1 MTSIAKKKLVSTRLQ
16 KLNLTKMYKQIAAN
30 KRNTIFIM
38 LGFVL
43 LVTAIGAAIAY
54 FVGDWWVTAWVLI
67 VAAIYALVQYFLA
80 GSLAVAMTG
89 AKEIT
94 KHDNPRLYNTVENL
108 AITAGLP
115 MPKVYIINDAAPN
128 AFATGR
134 DPEHAI
140 VAATTGL
147 LDIMD
152 NKELTAVMAHELSHV
167 KNYDIRVSMITFGLV
182 CVVGFISD
190 LGVRMMWLTSHADDD
205 DRSPIGL
212 IVIILTSLLA
222 PIIASIAQMA
232 VSREREYLAD
242 ASAAHLTRY
251 PEGMISALKKLDTH
265 ARPMKQQN
273 PATEALFINNPLR
286 KNAVN
291 NLFSTHPPIEK
302 RIERLEHAKEK
313 F

>member
-1 MTSIAKKKLVSTRLQ
+1 
-16 KLNLTKMYKQIAAN
+16 MYKQIAAN
-30 KRNTIFIM
+30 KRNTVFIILGFIIFIA
-38 LGFVL
+38 
-43 LVTAIGAAIAY
+43 AIGAIFAY
-54 FVGDWWVTAWVLI
+54 IWQDWWI
-67 VAAIYALVQYFLA
+67 VAYVMVIATVYAVIQYFAASRLA
-80 GSLAVAMTG
+80 TAMTG
-89 AKEIT
+89 AKEI
-94 KHDNPRLYNTVENL
+94 KKRDNPRLYNTVENL

-115 MPKVYIINDAAPN
+115 MPKVYIIDDPAPN

-134 DPEHAI
+134 DPAHAV

-152 NKELTAVMAHELSHV
+152 NKELTAVMAHEMSHV

-182 CVVGFISD
+182 CVVGLIAD
-190 LGVRMMWLTSHADDD
+190 MGIRMMWLTSHHDDED
-205 DRSPIGL
+205 SSPVAL
-212 IVIILTSLLA
+212 IVLVLTSILA
-222 PIIASIAQMA
+222 PIAASVAQMA

-265 ARPMKQQN
+265 SRPMKHQN
-273 PATEALFINNPLR
+273 PATEALFINNPL
-286 KNAVN
+286 KKGMLS

-302 RIERLEHAKEK
+302 RIERLEHGKNI